1 MIANKEYLCFEFIWL
16 KLDLERPKTDNST
29 TWRAIQDKIFKE
41 MNITA
46 TG

>member
-1 MIANKEYLCFEFIWL
+1 MEHDMEEQRGLGL
-16 KLDLERPKTDNST
+16 KLERPKTDNST
-29 TWRAIQDKIFKE
+29 TWRTMQDKIFKE